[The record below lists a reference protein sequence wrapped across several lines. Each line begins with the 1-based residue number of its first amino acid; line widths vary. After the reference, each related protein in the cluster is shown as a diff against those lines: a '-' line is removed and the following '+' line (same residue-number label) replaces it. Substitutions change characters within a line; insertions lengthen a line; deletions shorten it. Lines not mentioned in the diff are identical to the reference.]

1 MFSVEEDEVD
11 EASNPL
17 KENVVPQSVTN
28 SDSSSLK
35 NNSKFRTS
43 SSSSSVAITKQCKND
58 TTKALRIICNI
69 QFSIQNSGIT
79 DINNHM
85 KTKKHQYCL
94 KSAESNKCNVFPI
107 DFNKKYS
114 SRTWI
119 IEFIEQQHESAD
131 GLFVNIKY
139 VLESHGLEL
148 EKVSS
153 LGSDNT
159 NLNVG
164 NNHSVFSLFNELI
177 PRLIRGNCYCH
188 VLHNSVKHGNNHLLF
203 DVEAAIL
210 KIYSQFCRSS
220 VRSQELGKY
229 FEFVDQ
235 EQIVMKYI

>member
-43 SSSSSVAITKQCKND
+43 SSSSSSSVAITKQ
-58 TTKALRIICNI
+58 
-69 QFSIQNSGIT
+69 
-79 DINNHM
+79 
-85 KTKKHQYCL
+85 
-94 KSAESNKCNVFPI
+94 
-107 DFNKKYS
+107 
-114 SRTWI
+114 
-119 IEFIEQQHESAD
+119 
-131 GLFVNIKY
+131 
-139 VLESHGLEL
+139 SHGLEL

-153 LGSDNT
+153 LGSHNT
-159 NLNVG
+159 NVNVG
-164 NNHSVFSLFNELI
+164 NNHSVFSLFNILI

-220 VRSQELGKY
+220 VRCQELGKY

>member
-1 MFSVEEDEVD
+1 
-11 EASNPL
+11 
-17 KENVVPQSVTN
+17 
-28 SDSSSLK
+28 
-35 NNSKFRTS
+35 
-43 SSSSSVAITKQCKND
+43 
-58 TTKALRIICNI
+58 
-69 QFSIQNSGIT
+69 
-79 DINNHM
+79 
-85 KTKKHQYCL
+85 
-94 KSAESNKCNVFPI
+94 
-107 DFNKKYS
+107 
-114 SRTWI
+114 
-119 IEFIEQQHESAD
+119 
-131 GLFVNIKY
+131 
-139 VLESHGLEL
+139 SHGLEL

>member
-1 MFSVEEDEVD
+1 
-11 EASNPL
+11 
-17 KENVVPQSVTN
+17 
-28 SDSSSLK
+28 
-35 NNSKFRTS
+35 
-43 SSSSSVAITKQCKND
+43 
-58 TTKALRIICNI
+58 
-69 QFSIQNSGIT
+69 
-79 DINNHM
+79 M
-85 KTKKHQYCL
+85 KTKKHQDCL
-94 KSAESNKCNVFPI
+94 KSAESNKSKTINSIFNSGTSELNRLCAAEGALVF
-107 DFNKKYS
+107 
-114 SRTWI
+114 
-119 IEFIEQQHESAD
+119 H
-131 GLFVNIKY
+131 
-139 VLESHGLEL
+139 ESHGLEL